1 MSDAVKK
8 TPVVE
13 LQNVGVQYPS
23 GVTALEGITLEVF
36 EKDLIGL
43 IGPNGSGKST
53 LLKVIL
59 GLIKPNV
66 GTVKLFGEPISEK
79 NLKKVGFVPQRT
91 QVEDANFPSTVY
103 ETVLLGR
110 IPKVGLFRRYGR
122 KDYEKVEELLNL
134 IGIHD
139 LRDRKIGQLSGG
151 QSQRVFL
158 AKALV
163 GEPKLLIL
171 DEPTSGVDVDS
182 KREFYNIIGKLDREQ
197 GTTIILASHEIGI
210 VTKLATRIVCI
221 NKSQFYCGEITDVEA
236 SSLLSNWLK
245 GGLLHDHP

>member
-1 MSDAVKK
+1 MSDA
-8 TPVVE
+8 TSGIPIVE
-13 LQNVGVQYPS
+13 LQNVGVQYPN
-23 GVTALEGITLEVF
+23 GVTALEGITLEIF

-59 GLIKPNV
+59 GLIKPNI
-66 GTVKLFGEPISEK
+66 GTVKLFGESVSA
-79 NLKKVGFVPQRT
+79 NSLRRVGFVPQKA
-91 QVEDANFPSTVY
+91 QAEDSNFPSTVL
-103 ETVLLGR
+103 EIVLLGR
-110 IPKVGLFRRYGR
+110 ISQAGLLRRLGIR
-122 KDYEKVEELLNL
+122 DYQKVEEVLKL
-134 IGIHD
+134 IGIYD

-163 GEPKLLIL
+163 GDPKLLVL

-182 KREFYNIIGKLDREQ
+182 KREFYNIIERLNREL

-210 VTKLATRIVCI
+210 ITRLATRVVCI
-221 NKSQFYCGEITDVEA
+221 NRSQFFCGETTQLENSV
-236 SSLLSNWLK
+236 LSNVF
-245 GGLLHDHP
+245 GESVHHNDNP

>member
-13 LQNVGVQYPS
+13 LQNVSVQYPS

-79 NLKKVGFVPQRT
+79 NLRKVGFVPQRA

-110 IPKVGLFRRYGR
+110 IPKVGLFRRFGR

-139 LRDRKIGQLSGG
+139 LKERKIGQLSGG

-163 GEPKLLIL
+163 GDPKLLIL
-171 DEPTSGVDVDS
+171 DEPTSGVDLDS
-182 KREFYNIIGKLDREQ
+182 KREFYNIIGKLDRQ
-197 GTTIILASHEIGI
+197 LGTTIILASHEIGI
-210 VTKLATRIVCI
+210 VTKLATRVVCI
-221 NKSQFYCGEITDVEA
+221 NKSQFFCGEITDVEGR
-236 SSLLSNWLK
+236 SLFSNWLK
-245 GGLLHDHP
+245 EGLLHDHP